1 MVEKQSGSSHFDL
14 IYGESLLPNVL
25 QNLQSKT
32 TSSSLA
38 ASGAATIR
46 DKPIRRPD
54 SNHTLNPHQTSS
66 KVKKIYTTGAASA
79 AEEEKKH
86 HKHGNEVDYS
96 DPSAANVPKNLLNKR
111 KKKTLRKGGQQVW
124 VDETLEEWAENDFRI
139 FCGNMGNEVT
149 DEVLANAFKKYASFS
164 KAKVIRD
171 KKTMKSKGFGF
182 VSLLKVDDYI
192 KAMREMQGK
201 YVGNR
206 PITLKRSQWQ
216 KKGAFN
222 SSH

>member
-1 MVEKQSGSSHFDL
+1 MQL
-14 IYGESLLPNVL
+14 
-25 QNLQSKT
+25 
-32 TSSSLA
+32 
-38 ASGAATIR
+38 
-46 DKPIRRPD
+46 
-54 SNHTLNPHQTSS
+54 
-66 KVKKIYTTGAASA
+66 
-79 AEEEKKH
+79 
-86 HKHGNEVDYS
+86 
-96 DPSAANVPKNLLNKR
+96 PKNLLNKR
-111 KKKTLRKGGQQVW
+111 KKKTIRKGGQQVW

-149 DEVLANAFKKYASFS
+149 DEVLANAFKKYASFA

-206 PITLKRSQWQ
+206 PITLKRSDWQ
-216 KKGAFN
+216 KKGVFTK
-222 SSH
+222 